1 MGVGSIS
8 GGSCG
13 SSLRIT
19 GSASQVGREE
29 GDGLWGCVSGGSC
42 GSSLRITGSASQVGR
57 EEGDARVCCCRRWRS
72 GGGGVMGEHERGVW
86 EGVWCVGRGGG
97 VAMRGGEVR
106 SDRVWGGGFLCEG
119 GFV

>member
-1 MGVGSIS
+1 VGYEGWYQEEDEAGMGVGSIS

-29 GDGLWGCVSGGSC
+29 GDGLWGCVFGMLGFVVVVEGGV
-42 GSSLRITGSASQVGR
+42 A
-57 EEGDARVCCCRRWRS
+57 
-72 GGGGVMGEHERGVW
+72 GGGVMGEHERGVW